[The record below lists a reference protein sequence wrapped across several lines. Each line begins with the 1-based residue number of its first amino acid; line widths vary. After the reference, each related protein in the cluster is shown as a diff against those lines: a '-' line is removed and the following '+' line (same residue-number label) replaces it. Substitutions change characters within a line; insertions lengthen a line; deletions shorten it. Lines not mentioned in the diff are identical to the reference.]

1 MPSKKVLEEKQQV
14 VADLVERIKNSVAG
28 VVVDYTGITVEQVT
42 ALRKELREAG
52 VKYSVIKNKLI
63 MKAFDETGF
72 SALDDY
78 LNGMTAIVTS
88 ESDPVAPAK
97 ILCKYAEKIETF
109 KVKGGYC
116 DGEVLDEAG
125 LEKLAKTPS
134 KEELIAKILG
144 SLQSPLYGLAISL
157 QAIVDKGNE
166 TPAA

>member
-14 VADLVERIKNSVAG
+14 VSELVERIKNSVSG

-63 MKAFDETGF
+63 MKAFDQAGF
-72 SALDDY
+72 SALDGY

-116 DGEVLDEAG
+116 DGEILDEAG

-134 KEELIAKILG
+134 KEELLAKMLG
-144 SLQSPLYGLAISL
+144 SLQSPLYGLAIAL
-157 QAIVDKGNE
+157 QAVVDKANDA
-166 TPAA
+166 PAA

>member
-1 MPSKKVLEEKQQV
+1 MPSKQVLEEKQQV

-52 VKYSVIKNKLI
+52 IKYSVIKNKLI
-63 MKAFDETGF
+63 MKAFDEAGF
-72 SALDDY
+72 SALDEH

-109 KVKGGYC
+109 RVKGGYC
-116 DGEVLDEAG
+116 DGEILDEAG

-134 KEELIAKILG
+134 KEELLAKMLG
-144 SLQSPLYGLAISL
+144 SLQSPLYGLAIAL
-157 QAIVDKGNE
+157 QAVVDKENE

>member
-14 VADLVERIKNSVAG
+14 VSELVERIKNSVTG

-63 MKAFDETGF
+63 MKAFDQAGF
-72 SALDDY
+72 SALDEH

-109 KVKGGYC
+109 KVKGGFC
-116 DGEVLDEAG
+116 DGEILDAAG

-134 KEELIAKILG
+134 KEELLAKMLG
-144 SLQSPLYGLAISL
+144 SLQSPLYGLAIAL
-157 QAIVDKGNE
+157 QAVVDKANE
-166 TPAA
+166 APAA

>member
-88 ESDPVAPAK
+88 EGDPVAPAK

>member
-14 VADLVERIKNSVAG
+14 VAELSERIKNSVAG

-52 VKYSVIKNKLI
+52 VQYSVIKNKLI
-63 MKAFDETGF
+63 KRAFDETGF
-72 SALDDY
+72 SALDEH

-109 KVKGGYC
+109 QVKGGYC
-116 DGEVLDEAG
+116 DGEILDTKQ
-125 LEKLAKTPS
+125 LEQLAKTPS
-134 KEELIAKILG
+134 KEELLAKMLG
-144 SLQSPLYGLAISL
+144 SLQSPLYGLAIAL
-157 QAIVDKGNE
+157 QAVVDKANE
-166 TPAA
+166 APAA